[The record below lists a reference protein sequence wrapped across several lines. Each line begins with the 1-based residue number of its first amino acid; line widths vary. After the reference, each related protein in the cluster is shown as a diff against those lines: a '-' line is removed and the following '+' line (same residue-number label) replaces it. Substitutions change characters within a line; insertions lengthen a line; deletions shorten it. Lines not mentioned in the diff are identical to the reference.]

1 MKMKPHLVGETVQMD
16 VQKHVDSHVQLRVVE
31 IVQVTVVALVL
42 VLVMEAVHK
51 NVQIHV
57 MEIALVRAK
66 MLAIPHAIIPVL
78 VVVPTLVQQHRDS

>member
-1 MKMKPHLVGETVQMD
+1 MKPHLVGETVQMD